1 MMKTPASADMDL
13 LSLNQL
19 RLFDLLYTTASVT
32 RSAEKL
38 EQSQPAISIW
48 LARMRRQ
55 LKDPLFV
62 RTPKGM
68 QPTPRAEAAIGH
80 VRDVLRS
87 LREISLAQAPF
98 DPATATRAFRICMND
113 AAHMTTMPT
122 LLNHLRVVAPRVSL
136 RAVRVGPDTAQ
147 ALESGEADVAYGY
160 IPWLETGI
168 IQQTLYKQDWVCL
181 ANRAH
186 PRIGGIL
193 TRAHYRD
200 EPHVSIVGGTGHELL
215 EAGLRRQKIRR
226 TIVVE
231 LPGFLGLGP
240 VVSSTDL
247 IATLPRGIGETLG
260 YHYSLSVFTCP
271 VPLPTFEAKLHWH
284 VRYHQ
289 DTGIQWLRAVLTQL
303 FKGRSPASHGP
314 RSRAQR
320 S

>member
-1 MMKTPASADMDL
+1 MKTNPGSEADL
-13 LSLNQL
+13 LNLNQL

-87 LREISLAQAPF
+87 LRQISLSQAPF
-98 DPATATRAFRICMND
+98 DPAAATRTFRICMND
-113 AAHMTTMPT
+113 AAHITTIPT
-122 LLNHLRVVAPRVSL
+122 LLNHLRIAAPGVSV

-147 ALESGEADVAYGY
+147 MLESGEADVAYGY
-160 IPWLETGI
+160 LPWLEAGI
-168 IQQTLYKQDWVCL
+168 IQQTLFKQDWVCL
-181 ANRAH
+181 ANQAH
-186 PRIGGIL
+186 PRIGDGL
-193 TRAHYRD
+193 TRAQYRD
-200 EPHVSIVGGTGHELL
+200 APHVSILGGTGEELL

-226 TIVVE
+226 NIVAE
-231 LPGFLGLGP
+231 LPSFLGLGP
-240 VVSSTDL
+240 IVLSTDL
-247 IATLPRGIGETLG
+247 IATLPRGIGETLA
-260 YHYSLSVFTCP
+260 YYYSLSLFACP
-271 VPLPTFEAKLHWH
+271 VPLPTFETKLHWH
-284 VRYHQ
+284 VRYAQ
-289 DTGIQWLRAVLTQL
+289 DTGIKWLRSVLTQL

-314 RSRAQR
+314 RK
-320 S
+320 